1 MFQRFYISL
10 AAFIM
15 KRTMKQKLLLSM
27 VLLFLLI
34 KCKRRN
40 DVNTSVINFLLCSIA
55 SCPVSGQKFLS
66 ATFYGRPNHNPGL
79 WLGLGLGL
87 CRLRYFQQIRSCF
100 ELARVFCNFL
110 ATYIFFF
117 QVLKLY
123 AWEESFIN
131 KITEIR
137 NKELHHLRQSLY
149 LNSAVGFTFICAPFL
164 VGSNFDCV
172 LHFA

>member
-1 MFQRFYISL
+1 M
-10 AAFIM
+10 A
-15 KRTMKQKLLLSM
+15 
-27 VLLFLLI
+27 
-34 KCKRRN
+34 
-40 DVNTSVINFLLCSIA
+40 
-55 SCPVSGQKFLS
+55 
-66 ATFYGRPNHNPGL
+66 
-79 WLGLGLGL
+79 GL
-87 CRLRYFQQIRSCF
+87 CRLRYFQYIRSCF
-100 ELARVFCNFL
+100 KLARVFCNFL
-110 ATYIFFF
+110 STYIFFF